1 MRIVCLLVVAAGC
14 GSTLGDDGDGED
26 DTAAAFSP
34 IGQQVI
40 QALESGHHAARGQ
53 TWDLSIDNALNDG
66 WVVQT
71 PVASHW
77 GQPVSALAVAAPCT
91 GDPACD
97 RDFGLIG
104 CTAQSDCRFG
114 GICTP
119 VAATVARPGELVRK
133 MCVGHSDEVYDDIY
147 AMVIDAKSSVEIT
160 SLSPA
165 DGRFEAALRNAI
177 TYLSYSRAPVR
188 VRFLYGAIPGA
199 EISGAVAAPADIL
212 QSLARDTDPTAP
224 LRVGVAALRSSIIT
238 WNHAKMISVDGETA
252 IVGGHNMWTKHYL
265 QQAPVHDLSM
275 RVSGSAAL
283 HAAKFANLLWQHT
296 CVPPVNLDSSA
307 EIAGLPTRDAVCEP
321 AQLPASS
328 AAGAA
333 KIITVARLGTMG
345 DLASDDA
352 LVALVDSAQ
361 TQLRL
366 SLQDIGPIGLG
377 ADWPEPYL
385 RALGDALAR
394 GVDIDLVLTNI
405 GATPGGLTAGSS
417 SYSNGWTPADVIA
430 RLRDYAAAHGTDIS
444 QALCSHFHAT
454 SLRPG
459 PDDTWPDG
467 TAFGNHAKL
476 VVVDDRAFYIGSQ
489 NWYPANLFELGYIVD
504 DPDATRELLD
514 AYFTKA
520 WTSSSRVMA
529 ACTP

>member
-1 MRIVCLLVVAAGC
+1 
-14 GSTLGDDGDGED
+14 
-26 DTAAAFSP
+26 
-34 IGQQVI
+34 
-40 QALESGHHAARGQ
+40 
-53 TWDLSIDNALNDG
+53 
-66 WVVQT
+66 
-71 PVASHW
+71 
-77 GQPVSALAVAAPCT
+77 
-91 GDPACD
+91 
-97 RDFGLIG
+97 
-104 CTAQSDCRFG
+104 
-114 GICTP
+114 
-119 VAATVARPGELVRK
+119 
-133 MCVGHSDEVYDDIY
+133 
-147 AMVIDAKSSVEIT
+147 
-160 SLSPA
+160 
-165 DGRFEAALRNAI
+165 
-177 TYLSYSRAPVR
+177 
-188 VRFLYGAIPGA
+188 
-199 EISGAVAAPADIL
+199 
-212 QSLARDTDPTAP
+212 
-224 LRVGVAALRSSIIT
+224 
-238 WNHAKMISVDGETA
+238 
-252 IVGGHNMWTKHYL
+252 
-265 QQAPVHDLSM
+265 
-275 RVSGSAAL
+275 
-283 HAAKFANLLWQHT
+283 
-296 CVPPVNLDSSA
+296 
-307 EIAGLPTRDAVCEP
+307 
-321 AQLPASS
+321 
-328 AAGAA
+328 
-333 KIITVARLGTMG
+333 
-345 DLASDDA
+345 
-352 LVALVDSAQ
+352 VALVDSAQ